1 MMTAEAAAERAGG
14 DAAGSET
21 GEEVALR
28 REQQMVKRARV
39 NAALREKANLDQA
52 IRITDAYSSNIFS
65 LSPAPQPGPRSK
77 RRLPPCKNLVKL

>member
-39 NAALREKANLDQA
+39 NAALREKAN
-52 IRITDAYSSNIFS
+52 N
-65 LSPAPQPGPRSK
+65 PRPEANAGCPRAK
-77 RRLPPCKNLVKL
+77 IW